1 MINFDLIKSPP
12 KSPILEGDGVRL
24 RAAQLTDHAA
34 WSRLREM
41 SRAHLTRWEPDWT
54 ERDTTLDAYR
64 NRLRLQERVLRSG
77 AALALLAFKESN
89 GEMIGGVTLSDIR
102 QFASRS
108 AAIGYWIGEPHLRKG
123 YGAASVKLVLDHGMF
138 ELRLNRIEAACQPGN
153 IASRRLL
160 EKLGFKEEGLARDF
174 LYINGEWRDHAL
186 FAVTARDY
194 CGTPPGPSPSVG
206 A

>member
-24 RAAQLTDHAA
+24 RAAQLTDYAV

-54 ERDTTLDAYR
+54 DRDSTLEAFR
-64 NRLRLQERVLRSG
+64 TRIRLQERVFRSG
-77 AALALLAFKESN
+77 AAIALLAFRKTS
-89 GEMIGGVTLSDIR
+89 GELIGGVTLSDIR

-108 AAIGYWIGEPHLRKG
+108 ATIGYWIGEPHLRKG
-123 YGAASVKLVLDHGMF
+123 YGAASVKLVLDYGLC

-153 IASRRLL
+153 LASRRLL
-160 EKLGFKEEGLARDF
+160 EKLRFREEGLARDF
-174 LYINGEWRDHAL
+174 LFINGEWRDHAL

-194 CGTPPGPSPSVG
+194 CGAPPEVSPTARS
-206 A
+206 

>member
-12 KSPILEGDGVRL
+12 KSLILEEDGVRL

-41 SRAHLTRWEPDWT
+41 SRTHLTRWEPDWT
-54 ERDTTLDAYR
+54 DRDATLEAFR
-64 NRLRLQERVLRSG
+64 NRIRLQERVFRSG
-77 AALALLAFKESN
+77 AAIALLAFRKSD

-108 AAIGYWIGEPHLRKG
+108 ATIGYWIGEPHLRKG
-123 YGAASVKLVLDHGMF
+123 YGAASVKLVLNYAMLD
-138 ELRLNRIEAACQPGN
+138 LRLNRVEAACQPGN

-174 LYINGEWRDHAL
+174 LFINGEWRDHAL

-194 CGTPPGPSPSVG
+194 CGAPPEVSS
-206 A
+206 AMRS